1 MRSQAF
7 QSWLNGVWA
16 RVVLAAGLLSLA
28 AIGGAPISLGELLV
42 VLLIA
47 FVQQWINYLYY
58 RRNGVFLDDMVFFVD
73 LVLLA
78 WVLRLAG
85 GSESPLVFI
94 VYIWLYSAILAG
106 KDRGVRRWE
115 VVPYLGAV
123 VVLGVVGYGHPNYF
137 PYLLAHAV
145 GLTMFALNTRGLH
158 AERYVGERDP
168 LTGAL
173 NRRSGLARLD
183 DWIRGNKPFVLA
195 FVDLKNFKTINDTY
209 GHTVGDEV
217 LKSVADR
224 LKAAVRREDLVL
236 RYGGDEFVVA
246 SASPDLL
253 ERLMEAFDDPFQTSV
268 GPVEVQGDVGCVQ
281 PRRGESLEALL
292 VKSDAA
298 MYRMKYTGNLDIRG
312 ENVN

>member
-1 MRSQAF
+1 MRSLTF

-16 RVVLAAGLLSLA
+16 RVVLAAGLLLLG
-28 AIGGAPISLGELLV
+28 AIGGAPVSLRGLLPA
-42 VLLIA
+42 LLIA

-58 RRNGVFLDDMVFFVD
+58 RRRGVFLDDMVFFVD

-85 GSESPLVFI
+85 GSQSPLVFM
-94 VYIWLYSAILAG
+94 VYIWLYSAVLAG

-123 VVLGVVGYGHPNYF
+123 TVLVVVGYGHPGYF

-158 AERYVGERDP
+158 VERYIGERDP
-168 LTGAL
+168 LTGVL
-173 NRRSGLARLD
+173 NRGSGLARLG

-195 FVDLKNFKTINDTY
+195 FVDLKNFKSINDTY

-217 LKSVADR
+217 LRGVADR
-224 LKAAVRREDLVL
+224 LRAAVRREDLVL

-253 ERLMEAFDDPFQTSV
+253 ERLMEVFDHSVQTSV

-281 PRRGESLEALL
+281 PQKGESLETLL

-298 MYRMKYTGNLDIRG
+298 MYRMKYTGNLDVRG

>member
-1 MRSQAF
+1 MRSHAF
-7 QSWLNGVWA
+7 QGWLNGVWA
-16 RVVLAAGLLSLA
+16 RAVLAVGLLSLA
-28 AIGGAPISLGELLV
+28 AIGGIPIGLGELLLP
-42 VLLIA
+42 LLIA
-47 FVQQWINYLYY
+47 FAQQWINYLYY
-58 RRNGVFLDDMVFFVD
+58 LRKGFFLDDMVFFVD

-106 KDRGVRRWE
+106 NDRGVRRWE

-123 VVLGVVGYGHPNYF
+123 AVLGVVGYGHPDPLPF
-137 PYLLAHAV
+137 LLTHAV

-158 AERYVGERDP
+158 AERYLGERDP

-173 NRRSGLARLD
+173 NRRAGLARLD

-195 FVDLKNFKTINDTY
+195 FVDLKNFKAINDTY
-209 GHTVGDEV
+209 GHAVGDEV
-217 LKSVADR
+217 LKGVADR
-224 LKAAVRREDLVL
+224 LKVVVRREDLLL

-246 SASPDLL
+246 SAAPDLL
-253 ERLMEAFDDPFQTSV
+253 ERLLETFDRPFQTSAGLV
-268 GPVEVQGDVGCVQ
+268 DVQGDVGCVQ
-281 PRRGESLEALL
+281 PDRGESLETLL

-298 MYRMKYTGNLDIRG
+298 MYRMKYTRSLDMPG
-312 ENVN
+312 ENAN

>member
-7 QSWLNGVWA
+7 QGWLNGVWA
-16 RVVLAAGLLSLA
+16 RVVLAVGLLCLA
-28 AIGGAPISLGELLV
+28 AIGGARISLGELLV
-42 VLLIA
+42 MLPIA
-47 FVQQWINYLYY
+47 FAQQWINYLYY
-58 RRNGVFLDDMVFFVD
+58 RRNGVFLDDFVFFVD

-106 KDRGVRRWE
+106 NDRGVRRWE
-115 VVPYLGAV
+115 VVPYLGAMA
-123 VVLGVVGYGHPNYF
+123 VLGVVGYGHPGYF

-158 AERYVGERDP
+158 AERYIGERDP

-173 NRRSGLARLD
+173 NRRSGLTRLD
-183 DWIRGNKPFVLA
+183 EWIRGNKPFVLA

-217 LKSVADR
+217 LKGVADR